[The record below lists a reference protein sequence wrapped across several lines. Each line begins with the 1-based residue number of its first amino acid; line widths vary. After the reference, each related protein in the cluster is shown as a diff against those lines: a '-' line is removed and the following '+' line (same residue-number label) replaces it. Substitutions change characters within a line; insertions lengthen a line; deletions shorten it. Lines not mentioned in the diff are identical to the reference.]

1 MTRILLIDD
10 DEQVRGMVKR
20 MLARAGYADV
30 VEAGD
35 GAAGMRL
42 LGREPF
48 DLVITDIIMPGQE
61 GIETIMELS
70 RDYPRIKIIAMSGGG
85 RIDPRG
91 YLETASHLGANRTLA
106 KPFKSSDLI
115 GVVTELLK
123 EQLSDQRRDAGA

>member
-1 MTRILLIDD
+1 MARILLIDD
-10 DEQVRGMVKR
+10 DEQVRSMVKR

-30 VEAGD
+30 LEAGD
-35 GAAGMRL
+35 GLAGMRL
-42 LGREPF
+42 FGREPF

-70 RDYPRIKIIAMSGGG
+70 RDYPRTKIIAMSGGG

-91 YLETASHLGANRTLA
+91 YLETASHLGASRTLA

-115 GVVTELLK
+115 GVVKELLN
-123 EQLSDQRRDAGA
+123 EQLSDQSRDTGS